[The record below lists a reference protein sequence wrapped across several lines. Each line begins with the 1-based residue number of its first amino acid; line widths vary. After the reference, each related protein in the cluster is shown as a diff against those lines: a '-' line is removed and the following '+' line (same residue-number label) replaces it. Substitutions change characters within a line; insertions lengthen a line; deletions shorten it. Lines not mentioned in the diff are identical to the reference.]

1 MIKDIVYKLHKFL
14 ILSKRIKIFYF
25 IIFLT
30 LISSFL
36 EILSIASFIPFISSV
51 FSQNFFLHNYLLRF
65 SIFSNFFDHYAH
77 VKFLLI
83 YFYISF
89 FILVILLNAIFKFF
103 LLWYNQNF
111 IKNLGNEISGL
122 VIKKI
127 LNQNYN
133 YLINENSSEIIAN
146 LIIKIDDTIIF
157 INQFIIFIISLI
169 IGMAIIFSLFLVNS
183 QLTLIMLVFFST
195 TFLLISAFS
204 KNEINK
210 ISKLISSIS
219 GNRIKSIQEI
229 IGYLRQIL
237 LGNSSGFFIDGF
249 KKQDFFFRQSNLKI
263 SIYALLP
270 KIFIETLGI
279 ILVCIVIVISITYLS
294 YEENNLIISLSVI
307 GYGFQKLLFIFNQL
321 YMSWMTCASI
331 KHRAYDVVCLLEL
344 NEKREFQHH
353 EIVTIGDKIQF
364 SNVDF
369 KYNNSPYI
377 FKKINLTIKKNSII
391 GIIGSS
397 GSGKTTLLDL
407 FCGLLS
413 PTKGK
418 ILIDNKNI
426 IDFLET
432 WKKNIAYVP
441 QNVFLTDKSIKENI
455 AFTDDKN
462 NIKFDKVILAS
473 KQSLCFDFIN
483 KLPKKF
489 NTLIGK
495 NGIRLS
501 GGQAQRIAFARAI
514 YADFDVLL
522 LDEVTSA
529 LDSNNEKKILHFLKN
544 QLNNKTILMAS
555 HKMSCLRICDSII
568 LIKNKN
574 LFYYPSLKKYLSS
587 KN

>member
-1 MIKDIVYKLHKFL
+1 
-14 ILSKRIKIFYF
+14 
-25 IIFLT
+25 
-30 LISSFL
+30 
-36 EILSIASFIPFISSV
+36 
-51 FSQNFFLHNYLLRF
+51 
-65 SIFSNFFDHYAH
+65 
-77 VKFLLI
+77 
-83 YFYISF
+83 
-89 FILVILLNAIFKFF
+89 
-103 LLWYNQNF
+103 
-111 IKNLGNEISGL
+111 
-122 VIKKI
+122 
-127 LNQNYN
+127 
-133 YLINENSSEIIAN
+133 
-146 LIIKIDDTIIF
+146 
-157 INQFIIFIISLI
+157 
-169 IGMAIIFSLFLVNS
+169 
-183 QLTLIMLVFFST
+183 MLVFFSA
-195 TFLLISAFS
+195 TFLLISIFS
-204 KNEINK
+204 KNKINK
-210 ISKLISSIS
+210 ISKFVSSIS
-219 GNRIKSIQEI
+219 GKRIKSIQEI

-237 LGNSSGFFIDGF
+237 LGNSSGFFIDDF
-249 KKQDFFFRQSNLKI
+249 KKKDFYLRKSNLKI
-263 SIYALLP
+263 SIYSSLP

-321 YMSWMTCASI
+321 YLSWVTCASM

-344 NEKREFQHH
+344 NEKSELQHH
-353 EIVTIGDKIQF
+353 KIATITDKIQF

-369 KYNNSPYI
+369 KYNNSSYV

-391 GIIGSS
+391 GIVGSS

-432 WKKNIAYVP
+432 WKKSIAYVP

-462 NIKFDKVILAS
+462 NINFDKIILAS
-473 KQSLCFDFIN
+473 KQTLCFDFIN

-495 NGIRLS
+495 NGVRLS

-555 HKMSCLRICDSII
+555 HKISCLKICDSII

-574 LFYYPSLKKYLSS
+574 LFYYPSLKKYLFS